1 MQIDLDTFLTTV
13 YCIVSDLYQQHFAAQ
28 KPRRRGKQTE
38 MSDDEVLTLA
48 ILAQWHPKQSER
60 GFLRYVVMHWR
71 EYFPRLLSQ
80 SQLNR
85 RMRDVAGALSALGP
99 ALAQLLS
106 VELGMPASEL
116 LDGVPVPLMR
126 RCRGDR
132 HRCFANEAA
141 IGVGGSDRDYYY
153 GVKLL
158 TAVNSHGLITGFV
171 FGPANTEERWL
182 AEALLRWRAFPQA
195 QPPRIE
201 DLQDV
206 LPRDHPNRGKRRGP
220 SGPLLPATG
229 VGHATAP
236 GYLAD
241 LGFQGQVWQAHWYL
255 DYQAVVL
262 TQNLF
267 DGQVDEAKLDRQL
280 HSLRQVVEDVNALLT
295 GLLGLC
301 FPRARTLWG
310 LLTRLAAKVAACNIL
325 RFVNHLYARDPFA
338 HFSPILD
345 L

>member
-1 MQIDLDTFLTTV
+1 MTIDLDTFLITV
-13 YCIVSDLYQQHFAAQ
+13 YCIVSDLYQQEFARH
-28 KPRRRGKQTE
+28 KPRRRGKRPAL
-38 MSDDEVLTLA
+38 SDEEVLMLA
-48 ILAQWHPKQSER
+48 ILAQWQSKRSER
-60 GFLRYVVMHWR
+60 EFGRYVAKHWR
-71 EYFPRLLSQ
+71 SYFPQLLSQ

-85 RMRDVAGALSALGP
+85 RMRDVAGVLSALGP
-99 ALAQLLS
+99 AVALRLS
-106 VELGMPASEL
+106 EALGMATYEV

-182 AEALLRWRAFPQA
+182 GEALLRWRAFPQA
-195 QPPRIE
+195 LPPRIE
-201 DLQDV
+201 DLEDV
-206 LPRDHPNRGKRRGP
+206 LPRDHPKRGKRRGP
-220 SGPLLPATG
+220 SGLITPATG

-236 GYLAD
+236 RYLAD
-241 LGFQGQVWQAHWYL
+241 LGFQGRVWQAHWQL
-255 DYQAVVL
+255 DYDAVVL

-267 DGQVDEAKLDRQL
+267 DGQADEAKLDRQL
-280 HSLRQVVEDVNALLT
+280 HSLRQVIEGINNLFTVCF
-295 GLLGLC
+295 GLS
-301 FPRARTLWG
+301 FPRARSPWG
-310 LLTRLAAKVAACNIL
+310 LLMRLAAKVAACNIL
-325 RFVNHLYARDPFA
+325 LLLNHLFERPTFA
-338 HFSPILD
+338 HLSPFD

>member
-1 MQIDLDTFLTTV
+1 M
-13 YCIVSDLYQQHFAAQ
+13 Q
-28 KPRRRGKQTE
+28 KPQRRGKRVE
-38 MSDDEVLTLA
+38 LSDDEVLTLA

-60 GFLRYVVMHWR
+60 GFLRYVVKHWR

-85 RMRDVAGALSALGP
+85 RMRDLAGVLSALGP
-99 ALAQLLS
+99 AIALRLS
-106 VELGMPASEL
+106 QALGMAAYEL

-182 AEALLRWRAFPQA
+182 GEALLRWRAFPQA
-195 QPPRIE
+195 LPPRIE
-201 DLQDV
+201 DLEDV
-206 LPRDHPNRGKRRGP
+206 LPRDHPGRGKRRGP
-220 SGPLLPATG
+220 SGPVMSATG
-229 VGHATAP
+229 VGQATAP
-236 GYLAD
+236 SYLAD
-241 LGFQGQVWQAHWYL
+241 LGFQGQVWQLHWRL
-255 DYQAVVL
+255 DYQASVL

-267 DGQVDEAKLDRQL
+267 DGQPDEAKLDRQL
-280 HSLRQVVEDVNALLT
+280 HSLRQVVEDVNAILT
-295 GLLGLC
+295 GWLGLS

-310 LLTRLAAKVAACNIL
+310 LLMRLAAKIAAANLLCFFNY
-325 RFVNHLYARDPFA
+325 LYDREPFA

-345 L
+345 A